1 MILRRLLSFLLVA
14 GLVVGCVNMSSTFTV
29 RPDGSGTFTEQVTM
43 SPQLAKMMKGM
54 KQAADSTQGSGALF
68 TKEDIEARADTLKG
82 LRLEETEMISG
93 PQGEGYKAVYSFDNL
108 NDVRHDPK
116 PGEVMPDKA
125 KKRGGGGNTSDFLSK
140 VDVSFEPGSPAT
152 LTITM
157 PRDTS
162 GGDSFSMDTPGEG
175 PPSDQQMRMMRKMM
189 STSGFRLAIS
199 VDGEIVETNATHR
212 SGSTVTLIDMDFGE
226 LAKDSTAF
234 REVFTSEEE
243 PDSPQAAIDRLNSK
257 PGLRIEPK
265 ETVTI
270 RFQ

>member
-1 MILRRLLSFLLVA
+1 MILRRLLSLALVA

-29 RPDGSGTFTEQVTM
+29 RPDGSGTFTERVTM

-54 KQAADSTQGSGALF
+54 KEAADSSGASGGLF
-68 TKEDIEARADTLKG
+68 SKADIEARADTLKG
-82 LRLEETEMISG
+82 LRLKSTNMLSG
-93 PQGEGYKAVYSFDNL
+93 PEGEGYEAVYEFDDL

-125 KKRGGGGNTSDFLSK
+125 KKRGGGGGASDLLSQ
-140 VDVSFEPGSPAT
+140 VDMSFEPGSPAT

-162 GGDSFSMDTPGEG
+162 SEDSFSMNTPGEG

-189 STSGFRLAIS
+189 STSGFRLAVD

-212 SGSTVTLIDMDFGE
+212 EGSTITLINMDFGE

-234 REVFTSEEE
+234 REVFAGQDE
-243 PDSPQAAIDRLNSK
+243 PESPQAAIDRLNSK
-257 PGLRIEPK
+257 PGLTIEPK
-265 ETVTI
+265 ETITI